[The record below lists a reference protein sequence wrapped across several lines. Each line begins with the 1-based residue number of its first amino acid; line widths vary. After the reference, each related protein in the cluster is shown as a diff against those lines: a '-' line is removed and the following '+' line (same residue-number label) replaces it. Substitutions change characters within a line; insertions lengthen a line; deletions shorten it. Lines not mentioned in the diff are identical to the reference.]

1 MSEGKG
7 KIEYEIGSIIW
18 WVSVSH
24 TDRFC
29 HVAAGTRVSIFFAKK
44 TQELSKAAVAQKPV
58 GVAQNA
64 VGVAQKSV
72 GRFVV
77 LFFASCGQLLSLFA
91 GYSQQPC
98 TAHMSF
104 VYHQHY
110 WIEHN
115 WHVHAFDSLL

>member
-44 TQELSKAAVAQKPV
+44 TAGIIQSSSGAKARRRGAEMP
-58 GVAQNA
+58 
-64 VGVAQKSV
+64 
-72 GRFVV
+72 
-77 LFFASCGQLLSLFA
+77 
-91 GYSQQPC
+91 
-98 TAHMSF
+98 
-104 VYHQHY
+104 
-110 WIEHN
+110 
-115 WHVHAFDSLL
+115 